1 MFQPILMRFLCT
13 HAVES
18 PRHAQGILNICRRTG
33 ISCADVREKD
43 LQSCHPERS
52 RRRSEGS
59 GANKRLEATDSSLT
73 LRMTERTLRM
83 TERTLR
89 MTGIRV
95 ACALV
100 KGKAEMCA
108 DEMPP
113 GAYIDDC
120 QHTCHGRNRDVC
132 WEDATGSIEGGLSA
146 HMLGEMQR

>member
-1 MFQPILMRFLCT
+1 MFQPILMRFL
-13 HAVES
+13 
-18 PRHAQGILNICRRTG
+18 
-33 ISCADVREKD
+33 CADVREKD

-83 TERTLR
+83 TGPR
-89 MTGIRV
+89 G

-100 KGKAEMCA
+100 KEKAEMCA

-113 GAYIDDC
+113 RATSTFSVKDSAK
-120 QHTCHGRNRDVC
+120 TLSVC
-132 WEDATGSIEGGLSA
+132 LPRLNPEGITNI
-146 HMLGEMQR
+146 